1 MKNNLIKYLQTSMLW
16 LTACAVFVG
25 CAKDEET
32 PRIDSVWMN
41 MVSRPVEPVTCA
53 YPGQTICL
61 RGSGLGDLK
70 RVIVGGTDINLNT
83 LFVYESS
90 SAITFQIPSDISTT
104 GDNIRV
110 VTRWGMADY
119 PFVIRPKTEEPTIT
133 AFSATTLVAGRTL
146 TITGTHL
153 DGAIEVWLPQTFDG
167 RIRCELDGEQPSD
180 GTSLRVVIPEG
191 ATFAA
196 GRCEVVMQKHDA
208 ERSQDYT
215 VKAYSVKTNF
225 SN

>member
-1 MKNNLIKYLQTSMLW
+1 MAMMMRVLGAAFFILHASFFIS
-16 LTACAVFVG
+16 CS
-25 CAKDEET
+25 KDEDT
-32 PRIDSVWMN
+32 PHIDSVWMN

-110 VTRWGMADY
+110 VTRW
-119 PFVIRPKTEEPTIT
+119 VWPTSRLWCDLP
-133 AFSATTLVAGRTL
+133 AKNPPLLLSRQR
-146 TITGTHL
+146 HWWP
-153 DGAIEVWLPQTFDG
+153 GA
-167 RIRCELDGEQPSD
+167 
-180 GTSLRVVIPEG
+180 
-191 ATFAA
+191 
-196 GRCEVVMQKHDA
+196 H
-208 ERSQDYT
+208 
-215 VKAYSVKTNF
+215 
-225 SN
+225 

>member
-1 MKNNLIKYLQTSMLW
+1 
-16 LTACAVFVG
+16 
-25 CAKDEET
+25 
-32 PRIDSVWMN
+32 
-41 MVSRPVEPVTCA
+41 
-53 YPGQTICL
+53 
-61 RGSGLGDLK
+61 
-70 RVIVGGTDINLNT
+70 
-83 LFVYESS
+83 
-90 SAITFQIPSDISTT
+90 
-104 GDNIRV
+104 
-110 VTRWGMADY
+110 
-119 PFVIRPKTEEPTIT
+119 
-133 AFSATTLVAGRTL
+133 VAGRTL